1 MDVDCVSLPRRPRTG
16 LRCVVLALAVASPAL
31 AQAPQLPTLPLTQ
44 LDERGPAADLD
55 NRTFTL
61 TFAQPVPVRDLLLL
75 LVRGTDL
82 SLIPDP
88 AIDGSF
94 IGELKNVTVRQA
106 LDSILPP
113 LGLDYSVDAGFIR
126 VFSRERVTRIFDINY
141 IGSGRSSTST
151 IGGAA
156 SDPGAVSSAS
166 VSTVTNPNLFADLT
180 TSIPTLLSERATFN
194 LDRSAGLLQ
203 VTDFPE
209 RLDRIAA
216 YLEAVEGR
224 MHRQVEV
231 DAQIVEVEL
240 TDANAIGVDWDA
252 IASALA
258 GAPAT
263 GAGRRTLTGL
273 RITDRP
279 RFMALLAEQ
288 GKIGTLHSARLT
300 TLHNEPAIVRS
311 EALMLTVT
319 PQIAPD
325 GVVMLSLTP
334 MMKSP
339 AVAESDTLAR
349 VADGE
354 TLVVSGFT
362 RSREVRERT
371 NQGIRGGWFGR
382 RTIVTQK
389 KVELL
394 ILLTPKIL

>member
-1 MDVDCVSLPRRPRTG
+1 
-16 LRCVVLALAVASPAL
+16 
-31 AQAPQLPTLPLTQ
+31 
-44 LDERGPAADLD
+44 
-55 NRTFTL
+55 
-61 TFAQPVPVRDLLLL
+61 
-75 LVRGTDL
+75 
-82 SLIPDP
+82 
-88 AIDGSF
+88 
-94 IGELKNVTVRQA
+94 
-106 LDSILPP
+106 
-113 LGLDYSVDAGFIR
+113 
-126 VFSRERVTRIFDINY
+126 
-141 IGSGRSSTST
+141 
-151 IGGAA
+151 
-156 SDPGAVSSAS
+156 

-180 TSIPTLLSERATFN
+180 TSIPTLLSESATFN

-263 GAGRRTLTGL
+263 GAGRRMLTGL

-288 GKIGTLHSARLT
+288 GKIGTLHSTRLT

-382 RTIVTQK
+382 RTVVTQK